1 MHGVFGVF
9 GEEGPLLNA
18 WLDFDRGFSV
28 CGSVTGKFNF
38 STKAAD
44 DDDDEAGDLAI
55 NSAAW

>member
-1 MHGVFGVF
+1 MHGVF